1 MEKKDFFQLRHEIL
15 EGTPDSFFFF
25 LFIFFFYLFFFF
37 RKLSAPKK
45 VSGGETVSSGSE
57 PEKQRNQKRI
67 LPLGTAETKK
77 LAKKGKGQ
85 QKTRKR
91 KAEGLNGIVHPA
103 LLLPYLRR
111 VC

>member
-1 MEKKDFFQLRHEIL
+1 M
-15 EGTPDSFFFF
+15 F
-25 LFIFFFYLFFFF
+25 LFLLLFFFFF

-45 VSGGETVSSGSE
+45 VSGDETVSSGSE
-57 PEKQRNQKRI
+57 PEKQRNQKRV

-91 KAEGLNGIVHPA
+91 KAEGLNGI
-103 LLLPYLRR
+103 LLHIMCGYQCDKAVNKNYTRE
-111 VC
+111 VI